1 MPKYELKFDIN
12 TVDSATREDFEA
24 YRELIGRAVM
34 KLEMEPLSRQDF
46 GMENDISLFPNL
58 GIGESR
64 SRNLYVRRT
73 AALIDGDEGDHVVFA
88 ATLGGSRMIHQC
100 GREIVVSQGEATLVV
115 GSETGHSSVADER
128 SLTFKLPRA
137 LIAPLVGDIDATAV
151 RLIPRETE
159 ALRLLIQYGRA
170 LLATEPVSTPEIVYL
185 AASHVADLIA
195 LAVGTTRDGAEIAG
209 SRGRRAARLVALR
222 RDIRKNL
229 TQPQLSVSA
238 LATRHR
244 ISTSYIRKLFDS
256 MGTTFTDFVL
266 EQRLARAHRMLS
278 DPRSEQPIGA
288 IAFQCGFG
296 DLSYFN
302 RTFRKQYGLT
312 PSDVRKQAY
321 G

>member
-1 MPKYELKFDIN
+1 MPKYELKFDVISVN
-12 TVDSATREDFEA
+12 DATRTQLEA
-24 YRELIGRAVM
+24 YRELIGRAAI
-34 KLEMEPLSRQDF
+34 KLEMEPVSGEAF
-46 GMENDISLFPNL
+46 GIENHISLVPNL
-58 GIGESR
+58 GINEGR
-64 SRNLYVRRT
+64 CRNLHVRRT
-73 AALIDGDEGDHVVFA
+73 AALIDGDEADHVVFA
-88 ATLGGSRMIHQC
+88 VTLSGSRVIHQC
-100 GREIVVSQGEATLVV
+100 GREIVVSQGEASLLL
-115 GSETGHSSVADER
+115 GSETGHSTVADE
-128 SLTFKLPRA
+128 SFLTFRLPRA
-137 LIAPLVGDIDATAV
+137 LIAPLVGNIDSAAI

-170 LLATEPVSTPEIVYL
+170 LLATEPVSTPEIGHL

-195 LAVGTTRDGAEIAG
+195 LAVGATRDGAEIAG
-209 SRGRRAARLVALR
+209 SRGRRAARLVALK

-229 TQPQLSVSA
+229 TQSQLSVSA
-238 LATRHR
+238 LAARHQ
-244 ISTSYIRKLFDS
+244 ISTSYIRKLFDGA
-256 MGTTFTDFVL
+256 GTTFTDFVL

-278 DPRSEQPIGA
+278 DPRLEQPIGA